1 MMMMDL
7 ITWSLPLAAG
17 GAGDLCWPSLAPPL
31 DTGPRVLSPDPPP
44 DTAPC
49 TNIFP
54 LVLSNIF
61 PCVHCGHLRGC
72 EERVEVGG
80 SEAVRPLLLPPGQ
93 LSLHLLQEV
102 TWPPFGQILTNQS
115 YTFT

>member
-1 MMMMDL
+1 MMMVI

-17 GAGDLCWPSLAPPL
+17 GAGDLCWPSLAPPR

-44 DTAPC
+44 VTAPC
-49 TNIFP
+49 THIFP

-61 PCVHCGHLRGC
+61 SCGHCGHLRGC